1 MKYAH
6 FNLFP
11 YKDDITPL
19 TASGQNSFD
28 VWPPKHHQLLWQL
41 WRGRC
46 VDDRDGVCWWRV
58 RESEEYKGERK
69 GRREEWSEWG
79 RGRERGGSQPANLVC
94 TCRKSWQSPFPFYV
108 YFHFPPSPYT
118 YSTLERHLK
127 QRANPVSEQQTKPVS
142 EQQAKPMSEQE
153 ILHMFSQ
160 MVDALKY
167 LHDHNVLHRSD
178 SGHVTG
184 HITPHDYT
192 IACKSHDH
200 TVGWLSCDSHMTT
213 L

>member
-1 MKYAH
+1 MILR
-6 FNLFP
+6 N
-11 YKDDITPL
+11 PL
-19 TASGQNSFD
+19 TAAGQNSWD
-28 VWPPKHHQLLWQL
+28 AWPPKHHQLLWQL
-41 WRGRC
+41 WRGWC

-58 RESEEYKGERK
+58 RKREGEW
-69 GRREEWSEWG
+69 GIQGREE
-79 RGRERGGSQPANLVC
+79 GGASQPTLYAHARRVGSLL
-94 TCRKSWQSPFPFYV
+94 FI

-127 QRANPVSEQQTKPVS
+127 QRANPVSEQQTNPMS
-142 EQQAKPMSEQE
+142 EQQAKPMSEQK

-178 SGHVTG
+178 NGHVTA
-184 HITPHDYT
+184 HTTPHDYT

-200 TVGWLSCDSHMTT
+200 TVVW
-213 L
+213 

>member
-1 MKYAH
+1 M
-6 FNLFP
+6 
-11 YKDDITPL
+11 
-19 TASGQNSFD
+19 
-28 VWPPKHHQLLWQL
+28 
-41 WRGRC
+41 
-46 VDDRDGVCWWRV
+46 
-58 RESEEYKGERK
+58 
-69 GRREEWSEWG
+69 
-79 RGRERGGSQPANLVC
+79 
-94 TCRKSWQSPFPFYV
+94 
-108 YFHFPPSPYT
+108 
-118 YSTLERHLK
+118 
-127 QRANPVSEQQTKPVS
+127 SEQQTKPVS